1 MQVRRRTE
9 VITTEEGGK
18 AIRILYFSG
27 KKEDWLMQTDEFM
40 AKANVK
46 GYDEILFG
54 SILAFG
60 DGCQEGR
67 LSKEQVK
74 ANKLEQNSSQ

>member
-1 MQVRRRTE
+1 
-9 VITTEEGGK
+9 
-18 AIRILYFSG
+18 
-27 KKEDWLMQTDEFM
+27 MQTDEFM